1 MGFLS
6 SASTL
11 SLTARLT
18 PYGREELIKNGGS
31 TIKYFSLGDSD
42 ANYITTEP
50 LTTGFVPSIGGNL
63 SENNSVTNS
72 IIGDYQPTSLL
83 LVNNG
88 GSTYKTIMSDD
99 IKLSSELISIG
110 FSTVSGTNVT
120 HNIINR
126 ADYNTNE
133 LVNLFSSFGLPINTT
148 EDARYTA
155 TTYQN
160 GGFSDTALSGFGTS
174 KIWVLSIN
182 NGMYGES
189 IDGKTVKL
197 VLPTSAGTYNIYG
210 TYENSISTLKEQ
222 DANIKDTSIN
232 TSNIGSNIAFLFT
245 DTIKKPNNDINLSW
259 ATGYNTNKPFSV
271 GSKQLYN
278 LTTNSA
284 ISKTADTCVGIAYL
298 DKGMLVLTN
307 STILSAYTASA
318 TTATTISFNSYSRK
332 ISQNVTCIANRGEFG
347 FSSNKTFS
355 SGDTPRIS
363 EVIFYD
369 INKKVVAVAKTD
381 RQISRNANQ
390 FLAIGVKF
398 DF

>member
-1 MGFLS
+1 MPNLEPTYLRYIYDGLFKGSIHPENAAELPDGLIGMYEEAFDERTLVIERQKLLQRFAIWALLKKEV
-6 SASTL
+6 SAAFVAKVLGETEDSIQEFISTHSAWFNSPESGKYQLYHERLKVYLLQKFSEDSFQSILKKMILTL
-11 SLTARLT
+11 SK
-18 PYGREELIKNGGS
+18 ESQSDEIKS
-31 TIKYFSLGDSD
+31 F
-42 ANYITTEP
+42 
-50 LTTGFVPSIGGNL
+50 
-63 SENNSVTNS
+63 
-72 IIGDYQPTSLL
+72 
-83 LVNNG
+83 
-88 GSTYKTIMSDD
+88 
-99 IKLSSELISIG
+99 
-110 FSTVSGTNVT
+110 
-120 HNIINR
+120 
-126 ADYNTNE
+126 TNE
-133 LVNLFSSFGLPINTT
+133 WKGFYFLLNGDLKIGLQFLEAN
-148 EDARYTA
+148 
-155 TTYQN
+155 
-160 GGFSDTALSGFGTS
+160 
-174 KIWVLSIN
+174 
-182 NGMYGES
+182 
-189 IDGKTVKL
+189 
-197 VLPTSAGTYNIYG
+197 
-210 TYENSISTLKEQ
+210 LKEQ
-222 DANIKDTSIN
+222 DANLKDTSIN

-369 INKKVVAVAKTD
+369 INKKVLAVAKTD